1 MKALSALALA
11 LLFARS
17 ALAAT
22 GSLAAR
28 DPPDYDDDDDDD
40 DSGSS
45 SSTSTTTTSQS
56 STVVVGDSKCVTN
69 MCIDAVVNGS
79 TVQYTLTSQRSSVG
93 WIAMGFGTSMTRTPM
108 VIMWPNSDGSIT
120 LSQRQASG
128 EVEPQVVS
136 SPPRVATLQQSLSV
150 TSGSNPKFVYTVP
163 ANSDTRQSIIY
174 AFGTTNPSSSAV
186 DARLLQHVSYGT
198 TTLDLTKTTGG
209 TTTSSTPT
217 SGSSASELTSNQRT
231 LFAHAIIATLGFL
244 LFLPI
249 GALLP
254 RYLRTFVAGPTW
266 FKSHWIIQFLFGGIT
281 IIIGVALGIAGV
293 SNRGALHVNTTHKR
307 LGVVLFALYFLQVG
321 VGAFIHWVKPRQPRA
336 RPPQNYFHA
345 ILGIVII
352 ALAFYQVRTGFRS
365 EWSRAT
371 GRDDVPNG
379 INIVWYIW
387 VVALPL
393 AYGAGMAFLPKQ
405 YAQER
410 KLRESGQ

>member
-1 MKALSALALA
+1 MKALSAFTLA

-28 DPPDYDDDDDDD
+28 YPPDDDDNDDD
-40 DSGSS
+40 DNGG
-45 SSTSTTTTSQS
+45 SSTSTTTAQS
-56 STVVVGDSKCVTN
+56 STAVQGDSKCVSN
-69 MCIDAVVNGS
+69 MCIEAVVNGT
-79 TVQYTLTSQRSSVG
+79 TVQYTLTAQRSSVG
-93 WIAMGFGTSMTRTPM
+93 WIAMGFGSSMARTPM

-136 SPPRVATLQQSLSV
+136 NPPRVATLQQSLSV
-150 TSGSNPKFVYTVP
+150 
-163 ANSDTRQSIIY
+163 ANSDTRQNIIY
-174 AFGTTNPSSSAV
+174 AFGTTNPGSSAPN
-186 DARLLQHVSYGT
+186 ARLLQHTSYGT
-198 TTLDLTKTTGG
+198 TTLDLTKVTGG
-209 TTTSSTPT
+209 SSTTTPG
-217 SGSSASELTSNQRT
+217 SGSSSSNELTS
-231 LFAHAIIATLGFL
+231 
-244 LFLPI
+244 
-249 GALLP
+249 
-254 RYLRTFVAGPTW
+254 
-266 FKSHWIIQFLFGGIT
+266 GIT

-293 SNRGALHVNTTHKR
+293 SNRGAVHVNTTHKR

-321 VGAFIHWVKPRQPRA
+321 IGAFIHWVKPRQPRA

-345 ILGIVII
+345 ILGLIII
-352 ALAFYQVRTGFRS
+352 ALAFYQVRTGFRN
-365 EWSRAT
+365 EWPRAT

-379 INIVWYIW
+379 VNIVWYIW

-410 KLRESGQ
+410 KLRESAGGQ

>member
-1 MKALSALALA
+1 MKALSAFTLA

-28 DPPDYDDDDDDD
+28 YPPDDDDNDDD
-40 DSGSS
+40 DNGG

-56 STVVVGDSKCVTN
+56 STAVQGDSRCVSN
-69 MCIDAVVNGS
+69 MCIEAVVNGS
-79 TVQYTLTSQRSSVG
+79 TVQYTLTAQRSSVG
-93 WIAMGFGTSMTRTPM
+93 WIGMGFGSSMAGSPM

-174 AFGTTNPSSSAV
+174 AFGTTNPGSSAPN
-186 DARLLQHVSYGT
+186 ARLLQHTSYGT
-198 TTLDLTKTTGG
+198 TTLDLSKVTGG
-209 TTTSSTPT
+209 SSTTTPG
-217 SGSSASELTSNQRT
+217 SGSSSTELTSNQRT

-293 SNRGALHVNTTHKR
+293 SNRGAVHVNTTHKR
-307 LGVVLFALYFLQVG
+307 LGIVLFALYFLQVG
-321 VGAFIHWVKPRQPRA
+321 IGAFIHWVKPRQPRA

-345 ILGIVII
+345 ILGLIII
-352 ALAFYQVRTGFRS
+352 ALAFYQVRTGFRN
-365 EWSRAT
+365 EWPRAT

-379 INIVWYIW
+379 VNIVWYIW

-410 KLRESGQ
+410 KLRESSGGQ